1 DDVDRPGGLERELV
15 EIFLVDQDE
24 LVLSD
29 LVTLEHVVEGDH
41 VVVGRAMP
49 LLLDRKLAM
58 GAQLPEGPRALR
70 PGGKINGARDPPHP
84 ETDRAPPHRPGHTM
98 VSFSLSC
105 PDYTAGG

>member
-1 DDVDRPGGLERELV
+1 FQRQLV

-29 LVTLEHVVEGDH
+29 LVTLEHIVEGDH

-58 GAQLPEGPRALR
+58 GARVAEGKSAVGL
-70 PGGKINGARDPPHP
+70 GGEIHAARDRHHP
-84 ETDRAPPHRPGHTM
+84 ETDRPPPHRPGHTM

-105 PDYTAGG
+105 PDYTAG